1 MLPDRKE
8 KADMKYIK
16 GVTFAPFVSK
26 GRIGTEASN
35 RSLKIMKE
43 QTGAD
48 FVILAPGAIQKTCIS
63 EEIDFS
69 SDATMTDEELVTTI
83 RYAKSI
89 GLRVALKPTVNC
101 ADHVWRGHVHFFDID
116 VPCEPK
122 WGRWFEY
129 YTKFQLH
136 YAKIAEE
143 EGCEMFIAGCEM
155 VMTEIREK
163 EWRKLISDIRQVFH
177 GLISYNTDKYQ
188 EDHVRWWDAVDVIS
202 SSGYYPI
209 HDWENQ
215 LDRIETVV
223 KKYDKPFFFAEA
235 GCMSRNGSNQIP
247 NDWTIQGELDLEGQA
262 EFYRSMFAACAKRD
276 WVQGFG
282 LWSWSEHLK
291 ETEEALKDTGYELYE
306 KPAVETVKTF
316 YEKNT
321 IR

>member
-1 MLPDRKE
+1 
-8 KADMKYIK
+8 MKFIK
-16 GVTFAPFVSK
+16 GVTFAPFVPR
-26 GRIGTEASN
+26 GHIGTEASN
-35 RSLKIMKE
+35 KSLKTMKE

-48 FVILAPGAIQKTCIS
+48 FVILAPGGIQKTFIS

-69 SDATMTDEELVTTI
+69 SDATMTDEELIATI

-101 ADHVWRGHVHFFDID
+101 ADHVWRGHVHFFDVD

-122 WGRWFEY
+122 WGNWFAS

-136 YAKIAEE
+136 YAEIAEK

-163 EWRKLISDIRQVFH
+163 EWRKLIADIKEVFH
-177 GLISYNTDKYQ
+177 GPVSYNTDKYQ
-188 EDHVRWWDAVDVIS
+188 EDHVTWWDAVDVIS
-202 SSGYYPI
+202 SSGYYPMD
-209 HDWENQ
+209 DWENQ

-223 KKYDKPFFFAEA
+223 KKYNKPFFFAEA
-235 GCMSRNGSNQIP
+235 GCMSRTGSNKVP
-247 NDWTIQGELDLEGQA
+247 NDWTISGKLDLEGQE
-262 EFYRSMFAACAKRD
+262 EFYKAMFVACAKRD

-282 LWSWSEHLK
+282 LWSWSEQLK
-291 ETEEALKDTGYELYE
+291 GHRDALKDTGYELYE
-306 KPAVETVKTF
+306 KPAAGIVKAF

-321 IR
+321 IG